1 MVYNRKILF
10 IHIGKTGGTSA
21 ANYLC
26 KTLDGP
32 VFNVI
37 PEGDKPVK
45 SIGHETT
52 LKGRRHATLAEAKDF
67 LKGHK
72 IGIKSFDKIIAV
84 IRNPYLLEISLFN
97 YYTKL
102 YKSGAINLDKAPRR
116 KKAIENGV
124 FDAFVKEKF
133 YHRNNLNI
141 RKYITID
148 DKVPDNVSLIRF
160 EELQEEFIEIGKK
173 YGNGNT
179 DFPYLNK
186 SKKGDIKE
194 HITPELELIIY
205 RKYKW
210 VFQVGNYERL
220 KF

>member
-1 MVYNRKILF
+1 MVYNDKVLF

-26 KTLDGP
+26 KTLDAP

-37 PEGDKPVK
+37 PEGDQNVK

-52 LKGRRHATLAEAKDF
+52 LKGRRHATLEEAKTF
-67 LKGHK
+67 LKTYK
-72 IGIKSFDKIIAV
+72 KGIKSFEKIYAV

-148 DKVPDNVSLIRF
+148 NKIPENVSLIKF
-160 EELQEEFIEIGKK
+160 EELQDEFLKIGET
-173 YGNGNT
+173 YGNGNK

-186 SKKGDIKE
+186 SKKGNIRDL
-194 HITPELELIIY
+194 ITPELELIIY

>member
-1 MVYNRKILF
+1 MVYNNKVLF

-26 KTLDGP
+26 KTLEAP

-37 PEGDKPVK
+37 PEGDEKGK
-45 SIGHETT
+45 AIGYETT
-52 LKGRRHATLAEAKDF
+52 LKGRRHATLEEAQKF
-67 LKGHK
+67 LKPLNK
-72 IGIKSFDKIIAV
+72 DIKSFEKIYAV

-124 FDAFVKEKF
+124 FDTFVKEKF

-141 RKYITID
+141 RKYVTID
-148 DKVPDNVSLIRF
+148 GKIPENVTLIKF
-160 EELQEEFIEIGKK
+160 EELQDEFLKIGKE
-173 YGNGNT
+173 YGNGNQ

-186 SKKGDIKE
+186 SKKGNIKD

-210 VFQVGNYERL
+210 VFQVGNYKRI